1 MPSNSAP
8 TIVVVEDDAPTRLY
22 LIKLLSGE
30 GFNVIPADDGANAL
44 RILSS
49 VPVDLVLSD
58 IMMPMVDGVA
68 LYEKVQ
74 QDPQLRHIPF
84 IFLTA
89 SPDQQMQFRGVELG
103 VDAYL
108 RKPPDREML
117 LANIRGKLKRSAAQR
132 ASRSQELEKLKQ
144 QVLAALTNEVKTP
157 IKIIR
162 NVTALLADQRVRLAP
177 NQLSELLTSIKVGGD
192 RLQRAL
198 EDFEMT
204 FKIESGEIRKDY
216 ESDRNQYDLWG
227 ILNSVLATASSFTAG
242 KNLQVTANPP
252 TVKPVIVVSRNL
264 LKFILDRL
272 LYGATALAS
281 PRGKLDLQMDVGE
294 DQVKLFVCIVGT
306 VLRDEDVTHA
316 FEKYYS
322 FRQPTTDEYPVGLSL
337 SNAKLLAEVNR
348 GELTCA
354 TVPSTGTTFVL
365 ALPRW

>member
-1 MPSNSAP
+1 MPSNPAP
-8 TIVVVEDDAPTRLY
+8 TVLIVEDDKPTLLY
-22 LIKLLSGE
+22 LLNFLRGE
-30 GFNVIPADDGANAL
+30 GFNVMPADDGTNAL

-74 QDPQLRHIPF
+74 QDSQLRHIPF

-89 SPDQQMQFRGVELG
+89 STDEKMQVRGVELG

-108 RKPPDREML
+108 RKPVDREML
-117 LANIRGKLKRSAAQR
+117 LASIRGKLKRSAAQR
-132 ASRSQELEKLKQ
+132 ASRSQEMESLKHE
-144 QVLAALTNEVKTP
+144 VLTALTNEVRTP
-157 IKIIR
+157 IKMIR
-162 NVTALLADQRVRLAP
+162 NVSALLSDERVRLAP
-177 NQLSELLTSIKVGGD
+177 KQLSELLTSIKLGGD
-192 RLQRAL
+192 RLQRTL
-198 EDFEMT
+198 EDFEMA
-204 FKIESGEIRKDY
+204 FKIESGEIRKEY

-227 ILNSVLATASSFTAG
+227 ILNSVLATASAFTTG

-252 TVKPVIVVSRNL
+252 ATKPGIVVSRNL

-294 DQVKLFVCIVGT
+294 DQVKLFVCIVGR